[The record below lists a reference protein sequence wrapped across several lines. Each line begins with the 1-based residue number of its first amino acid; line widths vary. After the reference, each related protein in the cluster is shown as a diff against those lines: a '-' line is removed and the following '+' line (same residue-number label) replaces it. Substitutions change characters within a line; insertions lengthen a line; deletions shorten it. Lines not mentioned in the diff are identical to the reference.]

1 MVNRTGFKII
11 RILVTVIL
19 ALLGIT
25 MLLPLIWMISSSF
38 KIEGFIFDYPIE
50 WFPNKKT
57 FSFDNWIDL
66 FSVKHYSVPRFYLN
80 STILVVGTI
89 ICRLFFGSLGAF
101 GFSRYNF
108 PGRDKLFLLYLATIM
123 IPFEVLIIP
132 QYIFLRNLRLVD
144 TLLAVILLSSFDAY
158 SVFLLRQYFLS
169 IPRSLQDAAVIDGAK
184 PFVIYSRIILPLA
197 RPAFASLAIITLVGV
212 WNDYMKCLIFLN
224 SPENF
229 PIVIGVL
236 IFHQH
241 YNLRF
246 GPIMAAATISV
257 FPLLIIFLIFQKEF
271 VRGFMTVGIKG

>member
-1 MVNRTGFKII
+1 VVTHTGFKIR
-11 RILVTVIL
+11 RIVITVIL
-19 ALLGIT
+19 MFLGIT

-38 KIEGFIFDYPIE
+38 KIEGFIFSYPIQ
-50 WFPNKKT
+50 WIPNKTT
-57 FSFDNWIDL
+57 FTFQNWIDL
-66 FSVKHYSVPRFYLN
+66 FNVKNYSVPRFYLN
-80 STILVVGTI
+80 SIILAAGTI
-89 ICRLFFGSLGAF
+89 IGRFFFGSLAAF

-132 QYIFLRNLRLVD
+132 QYILLRHLKLID
-144 TLLAVILLSSFDAY
+144 TLLSIILLGSFDAY

-184 PFVIYSRIILPLA
+184 PFVIYSQIIIPLA
-197 RPAFASLAIITLVGV
+197 RPAFASLGIITLVGV
-212 WNDYMKCLIFLN
+212 WNDYMKSLIFLN
-224 SPENF
+224 SPKNF

-236 IFHQH
+236 VFHQH

-271 VRGFMTVGIKG
+271 VKGFMTVGIKG